1 MTKINQ
7 PRIVIAATN
16 SGAGKTT
23 ITSGILACLR
33 ELKLNVQP

>member
-1 MTKINQ
+1 MNNIEQ

-23 ITSGILACLR
+23 ITNGILACLK
-33 ELKLNVQP
+33 ELALNV